1 MRPDLMPLAVQLVEV
16 LRAARFVM
24 DNGEAADTLPGTA
37 AALVAVALGMAEEL
51 TDELDA
57 MEQAA

>member
-1 MRPDLMPLAVQLVEV
+1 MPDLVQRAVALSEV
-16 LRAARFVM
+16 LRAARFFM
-24 DNGEAADTLPGTA
+24 DNSEAADTLPGTA

-57 MEQAA
+57 METAA